1 LRKLCCTVGKFNSFH
16 RGHQRLIDEARK
28 RCKEILVISIRGK
41 GEELFSEREREE
53 LARRFSVKLLNLSF
67 DSIKELSPR
76 EFFSFLKELGCEL
89 LVVGK
94 DWRFGKGRRAG
105 VREAEEIG
113 RELSIEVVPVEF
125 ERVKGE
131 KVSTSR
137 IVKLLKEGKV
147 KEANELLGFPYFVIG
162 RVERG
167 REVGR
172 KLGFPTV
179 NLSFDR
185 ELPLRRGV
193 YLVRL
198 SFNGESYEGLA
209 NYGVRPTFS
218 LSSPVL
224 EVFVPGKE
232 LPPLY
237 GREVKVEFLDFLRDE
252 RKFSGVEE
260 LKKQIKLDLRK
271 FKTLL
276 EEGVGNSAD
285 GK

>member
-1 LRKLCCTVGKFNSFH
+1 M
-16 RGHQRLIDEARK
+16 
-28 RCKEILVISIRGK
+28 VISIRGK

-53 LARRFSVKLLNLSF
+53 LARRFSVKLLNLPFESVR
-67 DSIKELSPR
+67 ELSPE
-76 EFFSFLKELGCEL
+76 EFFSLLKGLGCEL

-105 VREAEEIG
+105 VREAVEIG
-113 RELSIEVVPVEF
+113 RKLSIGVVPVEF
-125 ERVKGE
+125 ERVNGE

-137 IVKLLKEGKV
+137 IVELLKEGKV
-147 KEANELLGFPYFVIG
+147 KEAGELLGFPYFVIG

-167 REVGR
+167 RKVGR
-172 KLGFPTV
+172 ELGFPTV
-179 NLSFDR
+179 NLSFNR
-185 ELPLRRGV
+185 ELPLKRGV

-198 SFNGESYEGLA
+198 HVNGRAYEGLA
-209 NYGVRPTFS
+209 NYGIRPTFS

-224 EVFVPGKE
+224 EVFVPDKE

-237 GREVKVEFLDFLRDE
+237 GREVKVEFLDFLRE
-252 RKFSGVEE
+252 EKRFSSVEE
-260 LKKQIKLDLRK
+260 LKNQIKLDLRK

-276 EEGVGNSAD
+276 EEGVGSPAD